1 MLAGHSLQVLR
12 AVKDLGPPVVDQ
24 LLVAAVLDI
33 GLPALKESSE
43 QPEYQFEYL
52 LQHISQAFGLTD
64 SMIWYQEIVKMIKS
78 KEFFQRIYLDFFEE
92 GRFVRILWG
101 VSQIVTVLLLAWQ
114 STLAFIHS
122 PRGALTSVAIT
133 GLFIYIYK
141 VLDKEYLVPYFKSKL
156 GRKAKKYEDQ
166 TAVIFNKLVLLFLF
180 MSCQASFLV
189 QYGLYGSVD
198 SVSLA
203 FFLLFQQL
211 FILLFFKLMNFSLI
225 TPQNMPRKLKG
236 LKAFFFTS
244 SIMVLMFLFWVLG
257 IAAAFTP
264 FLREVT
270 FTIILAIGFSAITSL
285 YITLLRFMFR
295 KDR

>member
-1 MLAGHSLQVLR
+1 MLR

-24 LLVAAVLDI
+24 LLIADVLDI
-33 GLPALKESSE
+33 GLPAFKESSE
-43 QPEYQFEYL
+43 QLEYKFKYF
-52 LQHISQAFGLTD
+52 LQYTSQALD
-64 SMIWYQEIVKMIKS
+64 LIDLMIWYQKPTKMIKGR
-78 KEFFQRIYLDFFEE
+78 EFVRRIYLDFFEE
-92 GRFVRILWG
+92 GRFIRGYWG
-101 VSQIVTVLLLAWQ
+101 MAQIVAILFLVWQ

-122 PRGALTSVAIT
+122 PGGALTSVAIT

-141 VLDKEYLVPYFKSKL
+141 VLDKEYLVPYFKAKS
-156 GRKAKKYEDQ
+156 GRRAKKYEDQ

-180 MSCQASFLV
+180 MFCQASFLV

-211 FILLFFKLMNFSLI
+211 FILFFFKLTNFSLI
-225 TPQNMPRKLKG
+225 TPQNMPRNLKG
-236 LKAFFFTS
+236 WKAFFFTS
-244 SIMVLMFLFWVLG
+244 SIMVLMFFCWVFG

-264 FLREVT
+264 FLRAVT

-285 YITLLRFMFR
+285 YITLLRFMLRRFR
-295 KDR
+295 